1 MMQSIDEIIENDDI
15 AAVYPLMSIL
25 RPHLPNEE
33 AFVAQVERQAQ
44 AGYRL
49 SGFRHNRQWQGLIGF
64 RLGENLLY
72 GKFLY
77 VDDLVVEPSSQNKGI
92 GKRLIEYVRRY
103 AQTLDCA
110 NLVLDTGLCMPYAQ
124 RFYYRQGL
132 LAKGMH
138 FVESINGA
146 TPCLKF

>member
-15 AAVYPLMSIL
+15 EAVYPLMSIL
-25 RPHLPNEE
+25 RPHLSNAE
-33 AFVAQVERQAQ
+33 AFVAQVQRQAQ

-49 SGFRHNRQWQGLIGF
+49 SGFRRNRRWQGLIGF
-64 RLGENLLY
+64 RLSENLMY

-77 VDDLVVEPSSQNKGI
+77 VDDLVVEPSSQNCGI
-92 GKRLIEYVRRY
+92 GRNLIEYVRKY
-103 AQTLDCA
+103 ARTFDCA
-110 NLVLDTGLCMPYAQ
+110 NLVLDTGLYMPYAQ

-138 FVESINGA
+138 FVESLDGVSHA
-146 TPCLKF
+146 